1 MSKNKQP
8 SLKPAADEQPLT
20 AIIEPSGTIPAP
32 DPAREVQPAKEGA
45 AGEPRIR
52 EIAREVTAAILQDTR
67 PYVERTTRDIAAD
80 EATKVLM
87 GPEVEEHMRT
97 LARQEITRA
106 LIELRGAVKILDDA
120 VRRPASDA
128 AEAQARPV
136 VTQDAVIMDL
146 DRMWRER
153 LIKLAEAKG
162 EAPAAFLEELIRRAW
177 VSAGSTGKHKG

>member
-1 MSKNKQP
+1 
-8 SLKPAADEQPLT
+8 
-20 AIIEPSGTIPAP
+20 
-32 DPAREVQPAKEGA
+32 
-45 AGEPRIR
+45 
-52 EIAREVTAAILQDTR
+52 
-67 PYVERTTRDIAAD
+67 
-80 EATKVLM
+80 M